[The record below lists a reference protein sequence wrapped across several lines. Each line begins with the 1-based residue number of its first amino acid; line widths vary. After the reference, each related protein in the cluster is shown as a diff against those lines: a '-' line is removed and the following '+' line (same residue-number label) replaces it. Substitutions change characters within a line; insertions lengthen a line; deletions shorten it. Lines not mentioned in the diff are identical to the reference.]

1 MNLENLKKAE
11 EIRVQIEELERF
23 ISWKPTLFEKM
34 LLIKEKSNKNKL
46 RLMIESYL
54 FMSEPSKILVTSE
67 VLSDA
72 IKKALQQTIDD
83 LKARLVELGVEVE

>member
-23 ISWKPTLFEKM
+23 ISWKPTPFKKM
-34 LLIKEKSNKNKL
+34 LLIKEKSNKNKF

>member
-1 MNLENLKKAE
+1 MILEELKKAE
-11 EIRVQIEELERF
+11 EIRKQIVKLEKF
-23 ISWKPTLFEKM
+23 INYQPTLFERF
-34 LLIKEKSNKNKL
+34 LIIKKTLKPKFKL
-46 RLMIESYL
+46 GIESYFL
-54 FMSEPSKILVTSE
+54 GDITMDVTSE